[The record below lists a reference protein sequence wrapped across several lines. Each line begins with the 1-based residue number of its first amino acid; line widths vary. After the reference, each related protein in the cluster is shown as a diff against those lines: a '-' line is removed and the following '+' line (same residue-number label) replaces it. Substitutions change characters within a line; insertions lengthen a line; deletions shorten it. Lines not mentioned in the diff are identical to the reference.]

1 MFSETFHHSF
11 VLFLFQYISYFS
23 HLVVRSGDSENRI
36 KQGEDILC
44 KDAPWHVISCSA
56 DVYSAIFPIGISRSS
71 SEFNGQRV
79 FMSVFQSPPWQTEV
93 CSSSFYPDNHGLP
106 CMFNKLFKLGEF
118 GHFYFRWF
126 GFCFLTQTFSR
137 FKVIISIYF
146 GGCSEQHHG
155 GVRAVCRCLR
165 LPRRVSPDGS
175 DPWESPEPLSA
186 DCRCHFRRAVYFHH
200 FTQEFSFIS
209 SHVHFS
215 GDAELLF
222 KDTLAPRAITV
233 SGRVSLNICR
243 ASGRFSILRGSPS
256 QQRGV

>member
-1 MFSETFHHSF
+1 MILRIESNRERIFCAKMLPDMWSAVQQTCIQQFFPLGSAAAALSLMDREC
-11 VLFLFQYISYFS
+11 LWAFLSLQ
-23 HLVVRSGDSENRI
+23 
-36 KQGEDILC
+36 
-44 KDAPWHVISCSA
+44 
-56 DVYSAIFPIGISRSS
+56 
-71 SEFNGQRV
+71 
-79 FMSVFQSPPWQTEV
+79 V